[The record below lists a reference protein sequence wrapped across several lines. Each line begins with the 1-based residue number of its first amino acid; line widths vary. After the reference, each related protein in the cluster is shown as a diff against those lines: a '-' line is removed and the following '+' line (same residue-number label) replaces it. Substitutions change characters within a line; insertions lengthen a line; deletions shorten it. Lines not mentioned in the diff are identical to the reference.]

1 MNADPV
7 RLVDASSRQVGVV
20 SLAEARSQAE
30 IAGLD
35 LVEVAPL
42 AKPPVVRIIDWGK
55 FRYEQDKHLAKSK
68 RTQKQVDT
76 KQVRLGLKTES
87 HDLDVKHRAAV
98 KFLEKGHKVRVN
110 VRFRGR
116 EITHPELGRAVLD
129 KFCARLEDITFIEQP
144 ASMAGRELSAVL
156 ARKKDAKNED
166 E

>member
-1 MNADPV
+1 M
-7 RLVDASSRQVGVV
+7 
-20 SLAEARSQAE
+20 
-30 IAGLD
+30 
-35 LVEVAPL
+35 
-42 AKPPVVRIIDWGK
+42 
-55 FRYEQDKHLAKSK
+55 
-68 RTQKQVDT
+68 
-76 KQVRLGLKTES
+76 
-87 HDLDVKHRAAV
+87 